1 MLSGSWNGDA
11 DGEVAARE
19 PSVGRIEQL
28 GLVRGR
34 LLPVGLEVSTAFCT
48 AITGTLASLAR
59 GVVELRQTRRLHGG
73 GGAIGGWKLGGLER
87 GDVEIGEALTA
98 QLLRWHQGRVALV
111 QGLSFAPFGHEE
123 VVVGGATLGV
133 TEIAGEAVREA
144 LVDLA
149 GERRLVP
156 HVHTSVRASS
166 SRIVM

>member
-1 MLSGSWNGDA
+1 MLSGSITDGKEIDAERQRNGDS

-19 PSVGRIEQL
+19 PSVGRIEQR

-34 LLPVGLEVSTAFCT
+34 LLQVALEVGTAFCT

-98 QLLRWHQGRVALV
+98 QLCAGIRV
-111 QGLSFAPFGHEE
+111 GSLSF
-123 VVVGGATLGV
+123 
-133 TEIAGEAVREA
+133 
-144 LVDLA
+144 
-149 GERRLVP
+149 
-156 HVHTSVRASS
+156 RA
-166 SRIVM
+166 